1 MGKRILVD
9 MDGVLADYNGRLFE
23 LNLIK
28 PEEFIFETWRKCA
41 ISQTRKEKLKKIT
54 HSKGFYKS
62 LKPIQDA
69 VLSLDK
75 LVEMGYDIYICSR
88 PSATAFSYAEKF
100 EWINKYFKQFTE
112 NLILTRNK
120 SIVCG
125 DYFIDDSLDKLLQ
138 WSFGKRILFKSNPLV
153 KYNSIPKNVIVKNN
167 WTEVV
172 EYFKKLG

>member
-1 MGKRILVD
+1 M
-9 MDGVLADYNGRLFE
+9 N
-23 LNLIK
+23 
-28 PEEFIFETWRKCA
+28 
-41 ISQTRKEKLKKIT
+41 KLK
-54 HSKGFYKS
+54 
-62 LKPIQDA
+62 IQN
-69 VLSLDK
+69 
-75 LVEMGYDIYICSR
+75 
-88 PSATAFSYAEKF
+88 P
-100 EWINKYFKQFTE
+100 FTE

-172 EYFKKLG
+172 EYFKSKK